1 MNSSQMPSVSFST
14 SFTRQAN
21 GDIMKIYIVVEKESG
36 RNVSNSYTGTRVW
49 TRKHNALNHA
59 SKSWRKEACKVLEYD
74 LSLIQ
79 PKEIV
84 DGN

>member
-1 MNSSQMPSVSFST
+1 MNNTLMPLVSSSIN
-14 SFTRQAN
+14 FTRQVN
-21 GDIMKIYIVVEKESG
+21 GDNMKIYIVVEKESG
-36 RNVSNSYTGTRVW
+36 TAVSNWSTGTRVW